1 MIHNME
7 QKKTRIASNKQKS
20 YSSSYWPEISNLAT
34 LVVTSAHLLLLVLIY
49 CLSVVIVNQDIL

>member
-20 YSSSYWPEISNLAT
+20 YSSSYYWLEISNLAT
-34 LVVTSAHLLLLVLIY
+34 LVVTSAHLLFISL
-49 CLSVVIVNQDIL
+49 VIVNQDIL